1 MSLTLPADV
10 AIDAEVDLNLED
22 GGYILRARLNVSLP
36 GLKREAAQAL
46 VDEAHRICP
55 YSKATRGNIGTKP
68 RRV

>member
-22 GGYILRARLNVSLP
+22 RGYFLRARLNVSLP
-36 GLKREAAQAL
+36 GVKREAAQAL
-46 VDEAHRICP
+46 VDEAHRCP